1 MFKYSLSIS
10 IGDGYTDNTY
20 YFKSP
25 TGNYSIE
32 FLAGIIQGATDLRLI
47 QPTEALKDRRLRR
60 ITNKEQRKAGASCA
74 HEWVSGMFSHICK
87 KCGRIDDA

>member
-1 MFKYSLSIS
+1 MPAEPHLRWAGKGVQMFKYSLSIN

-47 QPTEALKDRRLRR
+47 PPTKALRSRQSRRT
-60 ITNKEQRKAGASCA
+60 TNKVQRNAKS
-74 HEWVSGMFSHICK
+74 
-87 KCGRIDDA
+87 